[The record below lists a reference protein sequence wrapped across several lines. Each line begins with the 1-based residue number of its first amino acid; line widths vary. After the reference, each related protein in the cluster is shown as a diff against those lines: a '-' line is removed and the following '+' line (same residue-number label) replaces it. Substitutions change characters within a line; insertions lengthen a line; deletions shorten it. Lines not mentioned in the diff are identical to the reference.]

1 MMADVEVMHITCVQ
15 CPMGC
20 PLEVTLEDG
29 VVTSVTGNT
38 CPRGRTYGEHEATH
52 PERVVTS
59 LVTVEGDW
67 HPISVKTATPVPK
80 ESVPAVLAQIRA
92 ACVRPPVA
100 EGDVIV
106 ANAAG
111 TGVDV
116 VATKGRS

>member
-1 MMADVEVMHITCVQ
+1 MANVEVRHITCVQ
-15 CPMGC
+15 CPMGS

-59 LVTVEGDW
+59 LVSVEGDW
-67 HPISVKTATPVPK
+67 HPISVKTAAPVPK
-80 ESVPAVLAQIRA
+80 ERVAQVLEQIRA
-92 ACVRPPVA
+92 VSVVPPVA

-116 VATKGRS
+116 IATKGRG

>member
-1 MMADVEVMHITCVQ
+1 MSAEVLGLTCVQ

-38 CPRGRTYGEHEATH
+38 CPRGRKYGEQEATH

-59 LVTVEGDW
+59 LVDVRDDFR
-67 HPISVKTATPVPK
+67 PLSVKTADAVPRELIPSVLEAVRATTVSLPV
-80 ESVPAVLAQIRA
+80 ST
-92 ACVRPPVA
+92 
-100 EGDVIV
+100 GDVVV
-106 ANAAG
+106 ADVCG

-116 VATKGRS
+116 VATTSRA

>member
-1 MMADVEVMHITCVQ
+1 MMAAEILNFTCVQ

-20 PLEVTLEDG
+20 PLTVTLEDG

-59 LVTVEGDW
+59 LVSVEGDW
-67 HPISVKTATPVPK
+67 HPISVKTAAPVPK
-80 ESVPAVLAQIRA
+80 ERVAQVLEQIRA
-92 ACVRPPVA
+92 ASVVPPVA

-116 VATKGRS
+116 IATKGRG